1 MAGMN
6 DPQQPQRPILFVD
19 DVGFCFSQ
27 TQGSEDILKNVS
39 FAIRP
44 GEFLAL
50 VGPSGA
56 GKSTLLRIIAGL
68 VKPRS
73 GEVKVEVFPKEG
85 ARDFGFVF
93 QDSRLLPW
101 RRVLQNVMYGLENLV
116 QRKPDRVTRAMEAL
130 ALVGLADMAGRWPN
144 QLSGGQRQRVGL
156 ARAIAVRP
164 SVLLMDEPFASL
176 DPSIRHGLQDELLAI
191 RAQANTAVV
200 FVTHDMSEAAYL
212 ADRVLVLGGTPASII
227 REIKIDAPH
236 PRARDDDAT
245 AFDRDGPV
253 KGQLLNLFTQ
263 NQTNRR
269 IG

>member
-1 MAGMN
+1 MN
-6 DPQQPQRPILFVD
+6 NSEKAQRPILFVD
-19 DVGFCFSQ
+19 DVGFGFS
-27 TQGSEDILKNVS
+27 TAPSSECVLQNVS

-50 VGPSGA
+50 VGPSGV

-68 VKPRS
+68 VKPRL
-73 GEVKVEVFPKEG
+73 GEVRVEVFPKDG

-116 QRKPDRVTRAMEAL
+116 QTRPDRVARAMEAL
-130 ALVGLADMAGRWPN
+130 SLVGLADKADRWPH

-156 ARAIAVRP
+156 ARALAVRP
-164 SVLLMDEPFASL
+164 SILLMDEPFASL
-176 DPSIRHGLQDELLAI
+176 DPTIRHGLQDELLAI
-191 RAQANTAVV
+191 RAQADTAVV

-212 ADRVLVLGGTPASII
+212 ADRVVVLGGSPASIT
-227 REIKIDAPH
+227 REINIEAPH
-236 PRARDDDAT
+236 PRSREGDAGAVT
-245 AFDRDGPV
+245 NDAPM

-263 NQTNRR
+263 NQANRR
-269 IG
+269 SG